1 MVGAQILAY
10 LVWRSVIPSAT
21 MIHYVRNLDPTS
33 KPIMQTS
40 ATKLDLTKQSKWCKQ
55 NVEWPPN
62 ESASYGI
69 IIRSSSII
77 EVRLCFSN
85 LSTSIY

>member
-33 KPIMQTS
+33 KAIMQTS
-40 ATKLDLTKQSKWCKQ
+40 ATKLDLTKQSK
-55 NVEWPPN
+55 
-62 ESASYGI
+62 
-69 IIRSSSII
+69 
-77 EVRLCFSN
+77 
-85 LSTSIY
+85 